1 MQVTDSQANLK
12 RVELYYRLWKPFVRL
27 KYFVELATT
36 HERHHKI
43 EACLTLEEVVH
54 TAEEWMV
61 TAEQDI
67 FFQPRVLHLLEVE
80 KNVLSDCLDRV
91 LFTRTVT
98 AELCKED
105 FAKRSF
111 A

>member
-1 MQVTDSQANLK
+1 MQISDSQANLK
-12 RVELYYRLWKPFVRL
+12 RVELYYRLRKSLVRL
-27 KYFVELATT
+27 EYFVQLAATY
-36 HERHHKI
+36 ERHHKI
-43 EACLTLEEVVH
+43 EARLALEEVVH
-54 TAEEWMV
+54 AAEEWMV

-80 KNVLSDCLDRV
+80 KHILSDRLDRV